1 MQQFISPKFQC
12 QICAYNPS
20 KKSSLDKHMLTAKHI
35 LLTQLHCNA
44 PKSCYDHKCIKCTKM
59 YKSRVGLWYHKK
71 KCVSNKCLEEEQE
84 EEVEEVEEELISAS
98 DNIMVKEIIKQNQH
112 LILENQEFKKLL
124 MDLACKPTTTTI
136 KQVNSHNKQFN
147 LNVYLN
153 ETCKDA
159 MNLSEFVD
167 SLVIKASELED
178 MGRLGYAQGISNII
192 IRGLN
197 ELDET
202 QRPFHCTD
210 KKREIIYIKENNVW
224 EKETMGRLFL
234 RKMIRDIAHRNFK
247 RMPQWMLDNPSC
259 DDISTKKHTEYMS
272 IVNQVM
278 TGLGPEDD
286 IGINKIIRNVANYSY
301 IDKCGIMM
309 GF

>member
-1 MQQFISPKFQC
+1 MESYEC
-12 QICAYNPS
+12 VRCHYNTN
-20 KKSSLDKHMLTAKHI
+20 KKSSWKKHLTTSKHTTYENELIIMDIPKAKMVR
-35 LLTQLHCNA
+35 CPCGNE
-44 PKSCYDHKCIKCTKM
+44 
-59 YKSRVGLWYHKK
+59 YKHASSLWNHKK
-71 KCVSNKCLEEEQE
+71 VCPVANAAVAKITTTTTTETDDVVVAKEEDTNMIKQ
-84 EEVEEVEEELISAS
+84 
-98 DNIMVKEIIKQNQH
+98 IIKQNQH
-112 LILENQEFKKLL
+112 LILENKEFKQML
-124 MDLACKPTTTTI
+124 MELALKPTTINNNNHNTT
-136 KQVNSHNKQFN
+136 HNKQFN
-147 LNVYLN
+147 LQVYLN
-153 ETCKDA
+153 ETCKNA

-210 KKREIIYIKENNVW
+210 KKRETIYIKENNVW
-224 EKETMGRLFL
+224 EKETAGRLLL

-259 DDISTKKHTEYMS
+259 DDTSTKKHVEYMY

-278 TGLGPEDD
+278 TGLGPDDD
-286 IGINKIIRNVANYSY
+286 IGINKIIHTVANYIY
-301 IDKCGIMM
+301 LDKGAIM
-309 GF
+309 GL

>member
-1 MQQFISPKFQC
+1 MF
-12 QICAYNPS
+12 
-20 KKSSLDKHMLTAKHI
+20 
-35 LLTQLHCNA
+35 
-44 PKSCYDHKCIKCTKM
+44 
-59 YKSRVGLWYHKK
+59 
-71 KCVSNKCLEEEQE
+71 
-84 EEVEEVEEELISAS
+84 
-98 DNIMVKEIIKQNQH
+98 
-112 LILENQEFKKLL
+112 LENKEFKKMLL
-124 MDLACKPTTTTI
+124 ELAMKPSNSNSNSNSHHNHT
-136 KQVNSHNKQFN
+136 NSHNKQFN
-147 LNVYLN
+147 IQVYLN

-178 MGRLGYAQGISNII
+178 MGKLGYAQGISNII

-202 QRPFHCTD
+202 QRPLHCTD
-210 KKREIIYIKENNVW
+210 KKRETIYIKENNVW